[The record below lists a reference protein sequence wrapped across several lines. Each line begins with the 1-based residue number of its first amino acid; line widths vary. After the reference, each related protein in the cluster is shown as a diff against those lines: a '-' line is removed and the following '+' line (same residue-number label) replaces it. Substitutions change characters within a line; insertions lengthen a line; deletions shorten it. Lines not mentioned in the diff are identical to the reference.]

1 MQNAFLGEKE
11 FGIRINLLFASE
23 YGYSLLSRLKI
34 LYGHEFPPLAGMDR
48 QRVQIQE
55 ACP

>member
-11 FGIRINLLFASE
+11 FGIRVNLLFASE

-34 LYGHEFPPLAGMDR
+34 LYRHEFPPLAGMDR